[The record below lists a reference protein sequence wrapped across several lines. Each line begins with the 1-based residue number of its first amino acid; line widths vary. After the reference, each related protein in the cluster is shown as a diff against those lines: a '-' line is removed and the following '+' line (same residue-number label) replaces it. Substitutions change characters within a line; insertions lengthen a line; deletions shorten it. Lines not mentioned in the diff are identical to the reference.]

1 VKDKSSLFG
10 GFKKRFRKK
19 KPALTTIAAGD
30 RLRLSGQSLA
40 LKANPDGFVLELGK
54 QTIHL
59 CPAHPE
65 IRNEDPS
72 QSEWILFDPELYF
85 SGISHS
91 LRLRPGESLSVDHR
105 VQNQHLAF
113 RHRKH
118 AFRRNLQIRHG
129 GDFLEFQDPIS
140 ELGTFVSL
148 PGSGASDHSY
158 KKHRLRKLKRLR
170 ELLGPRI
177 EPLGLDE
184 ALLLLQDVNRE
195 IVNDPF
201 RQRDSLDNAGSLLE
215 LPVNL
220 TPVIIG
226 DLHGQVNNLL
236 QILIENA
243 VLDSLDKG
251 EGALIFLGDAV
262 HGEEAGQLE
271 DMDSSMLIMDLI
283 LRLKRH
289 FPRQVF
295 FLLGNHDS
303 FSPDVMKGGIAQSLL
318 WEKHIVEQRGA
329 EYARQLGIFYRQSP
343 LFVLSRNFMACHAGP
358 PRSKVSRETL
368 IEARQLPE
376 LVHELTWNRLK
387 STNWPMGYTKSDV
400 RRLRKSLDAEDNMPF
415 IVAHYP
421 QAASGSVWLNAGDIP
436 HHHIIYSARPGEAG
450 VFTRVGGEMVAQVY
464 SVHDLQFTI
473 NEVMDQAI

>member
-1 VKDKSSLFG
+1 MKDRPTLFG
-10 GFKKRFRKK
+10 GFRQRFRKK
-19 KPALTTIAAGD
+19 RPAASTLAAGE

-40 LKANPDGFVLELGK
+40 LKPDPEGFVIEMGK

-65 IRNEDPS
+65 SENEDPT
-72 QSEWILFDPELYF
+72 QSEWILFDPERYF
-85 SGISHS
+85 SGISHT
-91 LRLRPGESLSVDHR
+91 LRLRPGESISIDHR
-105 VQNQHLAF
+105 QESQHLVF
-113 RHRKH
+113 SHSKD
-118 AFRRNLQIRHG
+118 AFRRHLQIRHG
-129 GDFLEFQDPIS
+129 GDILELRDPIS
-140 ELGTFVSL
+140 ELGTFVTL
-148 PGSGASDHSY
+148 AENGASDHSY
-158 KKHRLRKLKRLR
+158 RSYRLGKLERLR
-170 ELLGPRI
+170 EILGPQI
-177 EPLGLDE
+177 EPLDCEE
-184 ALLLLQDVNRE
+184 ALLLLQDVNRQL
-195 IVNDPF
+195 VDDPF
-201 RQRDSLDNAGSLLE
+201 RPRDSLDNAGSLLE

-243 VLDSLDKG
+243 FLESLETG

-271 DMDSSMLIMDLI
+271 EMDSSVLIMDLI
-283 LRLKRH
+283 LKLKRR

-318 WEKHIVEQRGA
+318 WEKRIIELRGA

-343 LFVLSRNFMACHAGP
+343 LFVLSKNFMACHAGP
-358 PRSKVSRETL
+358 PRTRVSRQTL

-376 LVHELTWNRLK
+376 LVHELTWNRVK
-387 STNWPMGYTKSDV
+387 SKNWPMGYTKSDV
-400 RRLRKSLDAEDNMPF
+400 RRLRKSLDVEESLPF

-421 QAASGSVWLNAGDIP
+421 QEGTGSVWLNAGEIP
-436 HHHIIYSARPGEAG
+436 NHHIIYSARPREAG
-450 VFTRVGGEMVAQVY
+450 IFTRVGGEMVAQIY
-464 SVHDLQFTI
+464 ATHDLQSAI
-473 NEVMDQAI
+473 NGAMGQAI